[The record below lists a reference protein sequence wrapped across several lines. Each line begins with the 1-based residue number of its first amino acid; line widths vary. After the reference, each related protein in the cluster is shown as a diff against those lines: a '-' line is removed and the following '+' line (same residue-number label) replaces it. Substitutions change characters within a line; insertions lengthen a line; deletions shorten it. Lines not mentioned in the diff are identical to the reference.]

1 MGQRWNY
8 RSQLESMESHPKAA
22 DDQEYAAQ
30 YVQHHKYNEQ
40 SMAQIGNALGI
51 TTLNLSSKILKM

>member
-1 MGQRWNY
+1 
-8 RSQLESMESHPKAA
+8 MESHPKAA

-30 YVQHHKYNEQ
+30 YVQHHEYNEQ

-51 TTLNLSSKILKM
+51 IRLNLSSKIL